1 MVKAKP
7 TLSMGGYST
16 WGIRRTLQE
25 ALNVAR
31 YSPWTAIKWM
41 EEAKDFID
49 IHSPFYEQYDDTAR
63 KINALWK
70 SYEKY
75 HWYDAQDFWKKG
87 TVKHQAQTIK
97 LFSEEYDDYEPF
109 DSRSFWKI

>member
-1 MVKAKP
+1 
-7 TLSMGGYST
+7 MGGYST

-75 HWYDAQDFWKKG
+75 HWYDAREFW
-87 TVKHQAQTIK
+87 VKDRVKCPPQK
-97 LFSEEYDDYEPF
+97 VPLFEEE
-109 DSRSFWKI
+109 SVSFEDISSIFKI